1 MAIPVNKI
9 GRPSGSVPSTPLL
22 MPVACQREVTR
33 VASALA
39 KVSNAWSR
47 TSLAFAWN
55 DSIHALNASRPETS
69 VPALVR
75 TKSST
80 TRSSTARK
88 SGDGDQTRSQNSETS
103 CSACARLSA
112 SSVAYVQEA
121 KPAMTNATT

>member
-55 DSIHALNASRPETS
+55 ASIHALNASPPRNFRARAGQDKILDYQIIDCPQ
-69 VPALVR
+69 VR
-75 TKSST
+75 
-80 TRSSTARK
+80 
-88 SGDGDQTRSQNSETS
+88 
-103 CSACARLSA
+103 
-112 SSVAYVQEA
+112 
-121 KPAMTNATT
+121 